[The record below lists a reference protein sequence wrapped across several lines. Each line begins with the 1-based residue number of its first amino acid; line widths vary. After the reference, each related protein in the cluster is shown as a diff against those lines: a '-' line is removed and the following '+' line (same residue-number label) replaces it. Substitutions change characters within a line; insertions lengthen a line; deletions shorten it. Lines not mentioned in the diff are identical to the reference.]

1 MADKILILVG
11 ERDESKRAH
20 VAIETSIELFCGQA
34 GRDLPFQWIRSDAVR
49 TGAPHDT
56 LSGASAIWCTPGS
69 PYAST
74 AGAIAAIAYARTR
87 GIPFLGTC
95 GGFQHALMEY
105 AQDVLHHSAVHQEMD
120 PGAESPLI
128 TKLSCSLVGA
138 KSRVVIKPR
147 TPYAELVGSAEA
159 IEEFNCNY
167 GVAPQFDSLFDGSD
181 LEFVAHDEVGQPR
194 VFWHRAHPF
203 FVGSLFQPE
212 RRAFTS
218 KIHPLVYAL
227 FERT

>member
-1 MADKILILVG
+1 MAAKLLILVG

-20 VAIETSIELFCGQA
+20 AAMETSIKLFGAEVGYEL
-34 GRDLPFQWIRSDAVR
+34 PYQWIRTDAIGLQDSL
-49 TGAPHDT
+49 TAA
-56 LSGASAIWCTPGS
+56 SGIWCAPGS

-74 AGAIAAIAYARTR
+74 VGALAAIKCARER

-105 AQDVLHHSAVHQEMD
+105 AQNVLHCPAAHQELE
-120 PGAESPLI
+120 PGVESPLI
-128 TKLSCSLVGA
+128 AKLSCSLMGA
-138 KSRVVIKPR
+138 KSKVMIK
-147 TPYAELVGSAEA
+147 AESRYSELMGSAEA

-167 GVAPQFDSLFDGSD
+167 GVAPRFQDLFEGAD

-203 FVGSLFQPE
+203 FAGSLFQPE
-212 RRAFTS
+212 RRAFS
-218 KIHPLVYAL
+218 GAIHPLVYSL
-227 FERT
+227 LERT